1 MGWRYRKS
9 INLGLGFRINLSKS
23 GIGYSWGFP
32 GYRTTKL
39 ANGGTRQTYSIPGT
53 GISYVEQQ
61 GKNSRNTNSETG
73 LYTGETENFK
83 NIPIDELKNNDPI
96 LKKINKVLLLN
107 RLANLL
113 LLLTL
118 LIPIYPGF
126 VLSFFA
132 GVIIKIIIARSNKIG
147 LYYEFDDESRK
158 MFNSLKEVLIILS
171 KSRKIWQVS
180 SSTRVYNTKYNAGA
194 GHNINRNSAYVTS
207 KMPWFIK
214 TNINVYGLSLRNQK
228 MFFTPDRVL
237 VFRPFGK
244 VFGCTYNDMFLG
256 IKTTRFVES
265 ERVCNDAEIVD
276 YTWRYANHDGGRDL
290 RFSGNRRL
298 PVCKYGEFT
307 IKSPN
312 GINTVVEF
320 SNHKLSDDIQSNLIL
335 FGNQFNRIL
344 AKTKGILKEEKGDEE
359 SVEEIENKEEKIIVT
374 DVSQLLN
381 NGVSKSLSKNEEAIV
396 TTIQN
401 KEYKL
406 PKINLLSSDESK
418 STIPFIEKMRSQK
431 KTFIP
436 IGLQQEELIIEDI
449 GSMPNML
456 IGGTVMSGKTAY
468 INTIITSFLL
478 TKKPSDLKL
487 VIYDSKKVDY
497 AVYNGIPH
505 LLCPVITDSK
515 KLSIVLQRMCIEIEN
530 RTEKLR
536 TENLK
541 NIDLL
546 NNKLSDDKRIPD
558 IVIII
563 DDFSTLNVTDEI
575 NDSIEYIT
583 SNGWNVNVYVIVSAN
598 HPSARVIPTVS
609 KSNFP
614 ARLSFKVASS
624 QASQIILDQN
634 GAEKLSGFG
643 NALYSSRMNSKILKL
658 KVPYIP
664 DEDITKVVNYCI
676 NEQQTEYL
684 SDIIR
689 SHHDVE
695 LENKT
700 KGYEDPMYNEVVEF
714 AVTTGKI
721 SASLLQRRF
730 RFGYN
735 RACML
740 IDQLE
745 ANGIIGPANGSKPR
759 EVLVRI
765 DEDGE

>member
-118 LIPIYPGF
+118 LIPLYPGF

-276 YTWRYANHDGGRDL
+276 YTWRYANHEGGRDL
-290 RFSGNRRL
+290 RFS
-298 PVCKYGEFT
+298 
-307 IKSPN
+307 
-312 GINTVVEF
+312 
-320 SNHKLSDDIQSNLIL
+320 
-335 FGNQFNRIL
+335 
-344 AKTKGILKEEKGDEE
+344 
-359 SVEEIENKEEKIIVT
+359 
-374 DVSQLLN
+374 
-381 NGVSKSLSKNEEAIV
+381 
-396 TTIQN
+396 
-401 KEYKL
+401 
-406 PKINLLSSDESK
+406 
-418 STIPFIEKMRSQK
+418 
-431 KTFIP
+431 
-436 IGLQQEELIIEDI
+436 
-449 GSMPNML
+449 
-456 IGGTVMSGKTAY
+456 
-468 INTIITSFLL
+468 
-478 TKKPSDLKL
+478 
-487 VIYDSKKVDY
+487 
-497 AVYNGIPH
+497 
-505 LLCPVITDSK
+505 
-515 KLSIVLQRMCIEIEN
+515 
-530 RTEKLR
+530 
-536 TENLK
+536 
-541 NIDLL
+541 
-546 NNKLSDDKRIPD
+546 
-558 IVIII
+558 
-563 DDFSTLNVTDEI
+563 
-575 NDSIEYIT
+575 
-583 SNGWNVNVYVIVSAN
+583 
-598 HPSARVIPTVS
+598 
-609 KSNFP
+609 
-614 ARLSFKVASS
+614 
-624 QASQIILDQN
+624 
-634 GAEKLSGFG
+634 
-643 NALYSSRMNSKILKL
+643 
-658 KVPYIP
+658 
-664 DEDITKVVNYCI
+664 
-676 NEQQTEYL
+676 
-684 SDIIR
+684 
-689 SHHDVE
+689 
-695 LENKT
+695 
-700 KGYEDPMYNEVVEF
+700 
-714 AVTTGKI
+714 
-721 SASLLQRRF
+721 
-730 RFGYN
+730 
-735 RACML
+735 
-740 IDQLE
+740 
-745 ANGIIGPANGSKPR
+745 
-759 EVLVRI
+759 
-765 DEDGE
+765 